1 MQWIYLIH
9 EFHNLSWIT
18 EINELFHDILIYWD
32 APVFK
37 CFPHPKLEC
46 LYCFVVFFGKKVFYV
61 FFFFLS
67 IHIEMCYSFSFI
79 KCTSNI
85 AQKNCLAKLLK
96 KCCPVNT
103 SAYNSNLW
111 THHSW
116 TLPRFSPGLRNIQI
130 IWREYRF
137 IQLLLFMYTYRGP

>member
-9 EFHNLSWIT
+9 KFHNLSWIT

-46 LYCFVVFFGKKVFYV
+46 LYCFVVFFGKKVYYV
-61 FFFFLS
+61 FFFFKYPYRNVLLILIYKVHKQHCS
-67 IHIEMCYSFSFI
+67 
-79 KCTSNI
+79 
-85 AQKNCLAKLLK
+85 KNCLAKLLK
-96 KCCPVNT
+96 RCCPVNT